1 MYMNIIGSVLH
12 ALKSILIKIIILKV
26 LEGGVEVPFRPS
38 RVILQ
43 VGRANLYMYAGV
55 YIIQNTFFNNFC
67 FFGLCFFRAKTLGN
81 SVEKHEDFL
90 I

>member
-1 MYMNIIGSVLH
+1 MNCKVYF
-12 ALKSILIKIIILKV
+12 LKV

-43 VGRANLYMYAGV
+43 VGRPNLCMYEGE
-55 YIIQNTFFNNFC
+55 YIIDDT
-67 FFGLCFFRAKTLGN
+67 AE
-81 SVEKHEDFL
+81 EK